1 MPFMALTLSQG
12 RLLGVLYEAI
22 LYGINFMLFV
32 FLLYLFFQEKQTNLS
47 QRVRLAALCSLFC
60 FCTVHLA
67 LGMRGLYIAF
77 FVSDLPPDTFYLD
90 HTEPLDLSGKA
101 VYAAATV
108 IADCLL
114 IFRAYTIFSRSWKA
128 VLFPCLSLATTLG
141 SWIALIH
148 AYSQQARGT
157 TLFPHHIAQLAVLSF
172 VMSFIT
178 NVIITIM
185 ICVRIWLAMR
195 TSEETGISTSFYKQF
210 LAFTVESGL
219 IYPVV
224 LIITGIFFGTGNNAL
239 EVLSGSNTQVLGIVP
254 ILLSLQLRF
263 NLSAYDTAHSTR
275 IVFNSELY
283 GGTDV
288 ELNGTAR
295 APRREVRLKTRTAG
309 SSSDHSG
316 TRGNS
321 VGCETIRTKRDEREE
336 L

>member
-1 MPFMALTLSQG
+1 
-12 RLLGVLYEAI
+12 
-22 LYGINFMLFV
+22 
-32 FLLYLFFQEKQTNLS
+32 
-47 QRVRLAALCSLFC
+47 
-60 FCTVHLA
+60 
-67 LGMRGLYIAF
+67 
-77 FVSDLPPDTFYLD
+77 
-90 HTEPLDLSGKA
+90 
-101 VYAAATV
+101 
-108 IADCLL
+108 
-114 IFRAYTIFSRSWKA
+114 
-128 VLFPCLSLATTLG
+128 
-141 SWIALIH
+141 
-148 AYSQQARGT
+148 
-157 TLFPHHIAQLAVLSF
+157 
-172 VMSFIT
+172 MSFIT

-239 EVLSGSNTQVLGIVP
+239 EVLSGSNTQGSEPSIRCYSIYPLAYIVLSVLGIVL

-263 NLSAYDTAHSTR
+263 NLSAYDTAQSSTR
-275 IVFNSELY
+275 IVFNSELN

-288 ELNGTAR
+288 ELTGTAR
-295 APRREVRLKTRTAG
+295 APRREIQLKTRTAG